1 MTGSVDDRGIPVGR
15 LMSIPFTREPS
26 MRLGVPKAVLSG
38 AAMPDGFATA
48 PGGRLLVVRA
58 APAAAGEGSRAVL
71 VQNWPLLTNGR

>member
-1 MTGSVDDRGIPVGR
+1 
-15 LMSIPFTREPS
+15 
-26 MRLGVPKAVLSG
+26 
-38 AAMPDGFATA
+38 MPDGFATA